1 MEGMC
6 GLYVCGAQS
15 SPSFPSSGQDNRCG
29 HHAQLLVVFCCNC
42 GTQSAGG
49 GTGEGQEL
57 PEEMPWPQRGTVV
70 CWLTRQDPAMT
81 ALTRN
86 ETRLVIPVPGQASQP
101 PDTSDPSTHIRS
113 DLLKWATETTHLWR

>member
-1 MEGMC
+1 MGSMC
-6 GLYVCGAQS
+6 VVRSLPPASPRVDRTTGAATMPSFSWCSAVTVGHRVQVGAQER
-15 SPSFPSSGQDNRCG
+15 DRR
-29 HHAQLLVVFCCNC
+29 
-42 GTQSAGG
+42 
-49 GTGEGQEL
+49 GQEL

-86 ETRLVIPVPGQASQP
+86 ETRLVIPAPGQASQP
-101 PDTSDPSTHIRS
+101 PDTSDPSTNIRS